1 MLKIENDYFII
12 NVVYMLKVPQLD
24 KFGFKSAEIL
34 DRSFFT
40 RSDVVLI
47 SHELLGKVIITNMK
61 EGLCGGIISE
71 VEAYFGSIDLASHAY
86 KNKVTK
92 RNQSLYCNGG
102 VLYVHTC
109 RGHVMLNIVTNIEN
123 IPQGIL
129 IRAIVPVL
137 GIDLMKKRRGGFNE
151 KDLANG
157 PGKLTKALGIK
168 IEHNMIRVCKD
179 DGIFEKLPE
188 ICIVDAGI
196 KIETNMIKK
205 TPRIGVNYAKAW
217 AKHPLRFI
225 VSDKYFYDKFDELK

>member
-1 MLKIENDYFII
+1 
-12 NVVYMLKVPQLD
+12 MLKVPQLD
-24 KFGFKSAEIL
+24 KFGFKSVKIL

-40 RSDVVLI
+40 RGDVVLI

-137 GIDLMKKRRGGFNE
+137 GIDLMKKRRGRLSD

-168 IEHNMIRVCKD
+168 LEHNMTSVCTEGD
-179 DGIFEKLPE
+179 LAEKLPE
-188 ICIVDAGI
+188 ICIVDIGI
-196 KIETNMIKK
+196 KIDPDLVKK

-217 AKHPLRFI
+217 AKQPLRFI
-225 VSDKYFYDKFDELK
+225 VSDKYFYDKFDTLK